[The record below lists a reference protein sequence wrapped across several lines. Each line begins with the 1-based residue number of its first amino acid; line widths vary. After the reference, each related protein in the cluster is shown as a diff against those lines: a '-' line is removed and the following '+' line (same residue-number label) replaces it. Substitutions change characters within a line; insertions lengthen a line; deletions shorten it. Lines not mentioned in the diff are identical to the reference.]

1 MTLNNDA
8 YGGNTLGAH
17 VATSCIDSSNY
28 TRSYAASGYLWPNE
42 DRPNLT
48 ILTGQYVTR
57 INFAD
62 RNGSATVTATG
73 VSFTPSQGAQQ
84 YTATAS
90 DQVILSA
97 GVIGSPHLLQLSGI
111 GERSLLEGVGI
122 DTRVDLPGV
131 GAHLS
136 DVSFR
141 SPLAGRC

>member
-1 MTLNNDA
+1 M
-8 YGGNTLGAH
+8 
-17 VATSCIDSSNY
+17 
-28 TRSYAASGYLWPNE
+28 RWPNE

-48 ILTGQYVTR
+48 VLTGQYVSR

-62 RNGSATVTATG
+62 RNGSDTITATG
-73 VSFTPSQGAQQ
+73 VTFTPSQGAEE

-122 DTRVDLPGV
+122 DVRVDLPGV
-131 GAHLS
+131 
-136 DVSFR
+136 VSN
-141 SPLAGRC
+141 SHYSLGPC

>member
-1 MTLNNDA
+1 M
-8 YGGNTLGAH
+8 
-17 VATSCIDSSNY
+17 
-28 TRSYAASGYLWPNE
+28 
-42 DRPNLT
+42 
-48 ILTGQYVTR
+48 TGQYVTR

-62 RNGSATVTATG
+62 RNGSDTVTATG
-73 VSFTPSQGAQQ
+73 VSFTPSEGAQQ

-111 GERSLLEGVGI
+111 GERSLLESVGI

-136 DVSFR
+136 DVSSRCLFGSKMLNFL
-141 SPLAGRC
+141 SPAASLRTDRLHSQC